1 MTERADVSAACR
13 AVTHG
18 GREHSA
24 SGRLGLRCL
33 GAGGGEEVEVEVGEG
48 EWRNVNRSAAICA
61 VQRKF
66 WSDRQQRRVGHVD
79 VAKIQIIIAF
89 ASA

>member
-1 MTERADVSAACR
+1 
-13 AVTHG
+13 
-18 GREHSA
+18 
-24 SGRLGLRCL
+24 
-33 GAGGGEEVEVEVGEG
+33 VEVEVGEG